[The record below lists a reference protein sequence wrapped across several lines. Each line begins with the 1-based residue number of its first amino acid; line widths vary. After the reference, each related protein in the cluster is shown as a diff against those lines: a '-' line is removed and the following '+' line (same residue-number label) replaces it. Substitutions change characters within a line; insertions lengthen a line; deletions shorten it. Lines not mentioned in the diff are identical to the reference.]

1 MATTIALTGGM
12 GCGKSAAAQAFAELG
27 AEVLDAD
34 KLAHAALENNPE
46 VVAAVKRAVGERAYG
61 ADGKPD
67 RAEIAKAV
75 FSDAAKLA
83 EIERAIHPAIERE
96 WRAAAEKLPDG
107 KIAVVEVPLL
117 FEKKLEKKFDFCI
130 TVFCSEPLRKFRLS
144 NRGMS
149 DEQIARRDAFQMPPE
164 QKSKLADIVLFNE
177 SDTAFLKRQAELV
190 LSRLNKNP

>member
-1 MATTIALTGGM
+1 M
-12 GCGKSAAAQAFAELG
+12 
-27 AEVLDAD
+27 
-34 KLAHAALENNPE
+34 
-46 VVAAVKRAVGERAYG
+46 
-61 ADGKPD
+61 
-67 RAEIAKAV
+67 
-75 FSDAAKLA
+75 
-83 EIERAIHPAIERE
+83 
-96 WRAAAEKLPDG
+96 
-107 KIAVVEVPLL
+107 VEVPLL

>member
-1 MATTIALTGGM
+1 M

-34 KLAHAALENNPE
+34 KLAHAALENNHE
-46 VVAAVKRAVGERAYG
+46 VVAAVKLAVGERAYG
-61 ADGKPD
+61 ADGKPN

-83 EIERAIHPAIERE
+83 KIERAIHPAIERE

-117 FEKKLEKKFDFCI
+117 IEKKLENKFDFSI
-130 TVFCSEPLRKFRLS
+130 TDISSEPQQKIRQT
-144 NRGMS
+144 NRAMS
-149 DEQIARRDAFQMPPE
+149 HKQKAQRQAIQMPPE

>member
-1 MATTIALTGGM
+1 M

-61 ADGKPD
+61 ADGKPN

-83 EIERAIHPAIERE
+83 KIERANTPRNRKGMAGGGGKTTRRE
-96 WRAAAEKLPDG
+96 
-107 KIAVVEVPLL
+107 
-117 FEKKLEKKFDFCI
+117 
-130 TVFCSEPLRKFRLS
+130 
-144 NRGMS
+144 NRGGGS
-149 DEQIARRDAFQMPPE
+149 AATFRE
-164 QKSKLADIVLFNE
+164 K
-177 SDTAFLKRQAELV
+177 T
-190 LSRLNKNP
+190 